1 MHIEATRLAATAE
14 GGRMTD
20 RNGLTEPPAE
30 PRALLG
36 VLYGVIEEAERYEE
50 ELQGT
55 DRIHDDR
62 ELADFLSELRDE
74 TRRRAVGPKP
84 SLPSGWPTGGPVN
97 HRRFCP
103 TGEPRLLGRFY
114 YRDTREEGRVARRCW
129 WQGRRFCSS
138 RTTRTTSR

>member
-1 MHIEATRLAATAE
+1 MVTNAPHPLTRHAESAKMIKCNMHIEATRLAATAE

-36 VLYGVIEEAERYEE
+36 VLYGVIEEAERYEGC
-50 ELQGT
+50 LQGT

-74 TRRRAVGPKP
+74 TRRRADRAEA
-84 SLPSGWPTGGPVN
+84 LLAQRLANGGV
-97 HRRFCP
+97 
-103 TGEPRLLGRFY
+103 
-114 YRDTREEGRVARRCW
+114 
-129 WQGRRFCSS
+129 Q
-138 RTTRTTSR
+138 